1 MTETPPS
8 APPVAA
14 PPPAGLRASSRLVR
28 SPDYVVLGARI
39 EARDAT
45 GPLVAQARLLGARI
59 ETRDVAGDPRVAM
72 RAARCG
78 QCFVF
83 RYGVVVCIGPAERAH
98 ETLDAVL
105 SGHVI
110 DPTPVEETESAT
122 IIVRQGGKDRIATD
136 GQIELEDASDER
148 LLLVATVLA
157 YSVVLSRDEIL
168 VSDAFDH
175 IGPLVADLRENGRV
189 RLSIRP
195 VMRQVGEVIA
205 ARHRLMGTA
214 QVDERPDILWDHPHL
229 DRLYARL
236 EDEYELKERAE
247 VLERKFVALGDF
259 TEVLL
264 DIVQDKRAFRLE
276 AAIIVLIAFE
286 IMLTLFNMATH

>member
-1 MTETPPS
+1 MTTAHPAASPPPS
-8 APPVAA
+8 
-14 PPPAGLRASSRLVR
+14 RSSSRPVR
-28 SPDYVVLGARI
+28 SPEYVALGQC
-39 EARDAT
+39 DA
-45 GPLVAQARLLGARI
+45 GAPLVARARLLGARI
-59 ETRDVAGDPRVAM
+59 ETRDVAGDARVAAK
-72 RAARCG
+72 AARAG
-78 QCFVF
+78 LCFVF
-83 RYGVVVCIGPAERAH
+83 RYGVVVIISPAEQGH

-105 SGHVI
+105 TGHVI
-110 DPTPVEETESAT
+110 DPTLAEETESAT
-122 IIVRQGGKDRIATD
+122 IVVRSGGKDRIATD
-136 GQIELEDASDER
+136 GQIELEDASPER

-175 IGPLVADLRENGRV
+175 IGPLVADLRQNGRV
-189 RLSIRP
+189 RLSIGP

-276 AAIIVLIAFE
+276 AAIIGLIVFE
-286 IMLTLFNMATH
+286 IFLTLFNMATH